1 MEILHAIADVN
12 AESII
17 IEKPLGR
24 PMEGAAKCKS
34 NSAPNG
40 PKSQRKSLKD
50 DNDLCRATEA
60 DQAFTLIN

>member
-1 MEILHAIADVN
+1 MGLMEILHAIADVN

-34 NSAPNG
+34 NSAPE
-40 PKSQRKSLKD
+40 R
-50 DNDLCRATEA
+50 TEVPTKVA
-60 DQAFTLIN
+60 ERRQ